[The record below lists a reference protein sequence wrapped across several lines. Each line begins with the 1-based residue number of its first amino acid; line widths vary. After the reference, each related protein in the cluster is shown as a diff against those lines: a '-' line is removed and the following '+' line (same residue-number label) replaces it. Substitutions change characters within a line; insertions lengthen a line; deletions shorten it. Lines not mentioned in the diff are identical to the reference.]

1 MSAPLEEC
9 AGWLNGTLDTWSDPS
24 ETRRHA
30 SQPGGFTSMAKQDKV
45 LYELIFSKIQGR
57 RGTYV
62 DVAANH
68 YKRISNTY
76 FYDTCLQWR
85 GLCVEPNQIYWE
97 GLASHRS
104 CELVR
109 TCASDRAVELDLMLP
124 PVQWL
129 GGMGGVVPKEKE
141 HPILKWY
148 FRRNRTTGRLDKT
161 KPSGNDVWKLYP
173 PSAWNSTTR
182 RMKCVRVGDELARLG
197 FEHVDFMS
205 LDVEGH
211 EAAVLRGI
219 DFSRFRIDHILCE
232 NNCNGILEPLG
243 YTPIN
248 LGSGE
253 DERLWSRPGLA
264 PLVPPCRKNMKAR
277 SASGPCRQ
285 VYKQQ

>member
-97 GLASHRS
+97 G
-104 CELVR
+104 
-109 TCASDRAVELDLMLP
+109 
-124 PVQWL
+124 
-129 GGMGGVVPKEKE
+129 
-141 HPILKWY
+141 
-148 FRRNRTTGRLDKT
+148 
-161 KPSGNDVWKLYP
+161 
-173 PSAWNSTTR
+173 
-182 RMKCVRVGDELARLG
+182 
-197 FEHVDFMS
+197 
-205 LDVEGH
+205 
-211 EAAVLRGI
+211 
-219 DFSRFRIDHILCE
+219 
-232 NNCNGILEPLG
+232 
-243 YTPIN
+243 
-248 LGSGE
+248 
-253 DERLWSRPGLA
+253 
-264 PLVPPCRKNMKAR
+264 
-277 SASGPCRQ
+277 
-285 VYKQQ
+285 